1 MAEERHAEERYI
13 TTIFFPETE
22 WQGDL
27 IVQELE
33 DAGIE
38 AYLANRSSVAAWS
51 DVMPLVKLEVV
62 VPEKDAEKAR
72 QIIDDFFKAKG
83 LIPESD
89 LEVEAEQAAEVT
101 QDEPA
106 SNENE

>member
-13 TTIFFPETE
+13 VTVFFPETE

-33 DAGIE
+33 GAGIE

-72 QIIDDFFKAKG
+72 QLIDDFFKEKG
-83 LIPESD
+83 LVPESE
-89 LEVEAEQAAEVT
+89 LEVEAEQASDQVE
-101 QDEPA
+101 DK
-106 SNENE
+106 

>member
-1 MAEERHAEERYI
+1 MADERHTEERYI
-13 TTIFFPETE
+13 VTVFFPETE

-62 VPEKDAEKAR
+62 VPEKDAENAR
-72 QIIDDFFKAKG
+72 RVIDEFFKEKG
-83 LIPESD
+83 LVPESE
-89 LEVEAEQAAEVT
+89 LETQAEQAPDQVE
-101 QDEPA
+101 DK
-106 SNENE
+106 

>member
-1 MAEERHAEERYI
+1 MADERHAEERYI
-13 TTIFFPETE
+13 ITVFFPETE

-27 IVQELE
+27 IVQELKS
-33 DAGIE
+33 AGIE

-72 QIIDDFFKAKG
+72 GIIDEFLKEKEVVS
-83 LIPESD
+83 ESE
-89 LEVEAEQAAEVT
+89 LEIEAEQATDPVDD
-101 QDEPA
+101 Q
-106 SNENE
+106 

>member
-1 MAEERHAEERYI
+1 MADERHVEERYI
-13 TTIFFPETE
+13 VTVFFPETE

-27 IVQELE
+27 IVQELAT
-33 DAGIE
+33 AGID

-72 QIIDDFFKAKG
+72 GIIDEFLKEKEVVS
-83 LIPESD
+83 ESE
-89 LEVEAEQAAEVT
+89 LEIEAEQATDPVDD
-101 QDEPA
+101 Q
-106 SNENE
+106 

>member
-1 MAEERHAEERYI
+1 MAEERHEERYI
-13 TTIFFPETE
+13 VTVFFPETE

-72 QIIDDFFKAKG
+72 QVIDEFFKEKG
-83 LIPESD
+83 LVPESE
-89 LEVEAEQAAEVT
+89 LEAEAEQAPDQV
-101 QDEPA
+101 DDK
-106 SNENE
+106 